1 MAITLKNNYES
12 MEDMRRMQ
20 QEAIMR
26 VQEMQKRAKKSLEVG
41 HQTEP
46 NMNLNKSK
54 PNIPAPIHNIN
65 PPDSKKN
72 LLNSLTP
79 FPISNIFDMFF
90 KDTEKSLLLV
100 LVLLLVEENSD
111 IGLILALMY
120 LIM

>member
-1 MAITLKNNYES
+1 MKNNYES

-41 HQTEP
+41 HQMEP
-46 NMNLNKSK
+46 NMNSNDFK
-54 PNIPAPIHNIN
+54 PNTPAPIHNVN
-65 PPDSKKN
+65 PSAHKKN
-72 LLNSLTP
+72 LPHSPTP
-79 FPISNIFDMFF
+79 FPLSNIFDIFF